1 MRRSEERKKQKR
13 KKLAVVLA
21 VCLAGFCA
29 SGYMVISQLVRE
41 KRDEAAFTALIA
53 QIRTEDPEDSAD
65 TSADT
70 SPDTS
75 ANRHPTVPG
84 EIDIVPPADEPL
96 QPDPGFHRYDDLYA
110 QNGDLFGWVRI
121 EETKIDYPVM
131 YTPEDPEHYLHRAF
145 DGKRSSSGVPFLDGK
160 CYVGC
165 GNYIVYGHHMKNG
178 TMFAGLTD
186 YAKEEFWL
194 EHPIISFDTVDEA
207 GTYEVMAA
215 FYAKAYRVND
225 TNVFRFYSYTDLTDE
240 AVFDEYL
247 AHVYDAALYD
257 TGVTAQYG
265 DQLLTLTTCSYH
277 TTDGRFVVVAKKIS

>member
-1 MRRSEERKKQKR
+1 MRRSEQRKKQRR
-13 KKLAVVLA
+13 KKLAAVFA
-21 VCLAGFCA
+21 VCLAGFCVSA
-29 SGYMVISQLVRE
+29 YMVISQLVRE
-41 KRDEAAFTALIA
+41 KKDEAAFTALIA
-53 QIRTEDPEDSAD
+53 QIRPEEPEDSAD
-65 TSADT
+65 TSG
-70 SPDTS
+70 DTS
-75 ANRHPTVPG
+75 AARPQTVPS
-84 EIDIVPPADEPL
+84 ETDTVPPADEPP
-96 QPDPGFHRYDDLYA
+96 QSDPGFHRYDDLYA
-110 QNGDLFGWVRI
+110 QNSDLFGWIRI

-131 YTPEDPEHYLHRAF
+131 HTPDDPEYYLHRAF
-145 DGKRSSSGVPFLDGK
+145 DGKKSSSGVPFLDGN
-160 CYVGC
+160 CYAGC